1 MRRVSFNSFFPPV
14 QSVQLAVHTLL
25 KRAAA
30 EYCKLDVALQ
40 LLLDGGEN
48 GETTVVL
55 YESYRLFRFVHHIFQ
70 LHFPFL
76 LHCNLLMD
84 HVRE

>member
-30 EYCKLDVALQ
+30 EYCKLDVGLQ
-40 LLLDGGEN
+40 LLLEGGEN
-48 GETTVVL
+48 GETTAVL
-55 YESYRLFRFVHHIFQ
+55 YVSHRMFRFVYHNVSAASS
-70 LHFPFL
+70 FL
-76 LHCNLLMD
+76 VALQPPHGS
-84 HVRE
+84 R